1 MLKLKTL
8 REMLLRSR
16 IKKIEQLEIEAA
28 LEFEAVSKKIEYL
41 IYERNRLKKELKD

>member
-1 MLKLKTL
+1 MMKLKTL

-16 IKKIEQLEIEAA
+16 IKKIERLEAEAA

-41 IYERNRLKKELKD
+41 IHERNRLKRELKD

>member
-1 MLKLKTL
+1 MIKLKKI

-28 LEFEAVSKKIEYL
+28 LEFEAVSKKIEFL
-41 IYERNRLKKELKD
+41 IHERNRLKRELKS